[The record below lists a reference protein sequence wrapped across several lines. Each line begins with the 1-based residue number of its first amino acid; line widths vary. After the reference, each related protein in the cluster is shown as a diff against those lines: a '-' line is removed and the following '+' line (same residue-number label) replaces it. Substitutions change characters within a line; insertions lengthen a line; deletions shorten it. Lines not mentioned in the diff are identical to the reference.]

1 MSLATRS
8 EFYRSACWT
17 GFSKILYTKQFNAL
31 LLAVRA
37 GDPVDVQKMLELQET
52 SNDMPFEKNL
62 AFATVW
68 FKLPKESMMHIEA

>member
-1 MSLATRS
+1 M
-8 EFYRSACWT
+8 
-17 GFSKILYTKQFNAL
+17 YTKQFNAL

-52 SNDMPFEKNL
+52 SKDMPFEKNL

>member
-1 MSLATRS
+1 MQ
-8 EFYRSACWT
+8 Y
-17 GFSKILYTKQFNAL
+17 NAL

-37 GDPVDVQKMLELQET
+37 GDNVDVQKMLELQET
-52 SNDMPFEKNL
+52 SKDMPFEKNL